1 MIVNPLIR
9 SEVAVVQKTRCL
21 ALCSV
26 LAVVVTLSIACASK
40 SPEEK
45 VAAIRALYSAR
56 LNGFIIEEEPLP
68 VSAIG
73 PEELGDPAAADQP
86 AAEPE
91 SPAESEASID
101 EGLADA
107 VSDALPVPVRQ
118 RARLDLLIQHD
129 SYDRLAGVTVDISMA
144 NSAGEEKG
152 HWRVW
157 FDTADVGKASVTQF
171 THVLEDLSYEEG
183 DGFFAEIRKP
193 IPPEERSE
201 YREFSEGL
209 GDS

>member
-1 MIVNPLIR
+1 M
-9 SEVAVVQKTRCL
+9 VQKPRYL

-26 LAVVVTLSIACASK
+26 LAVVVTLSLACASK

-45 VAAIRALYSAR
+45 VAEIRALYSAR

-68 VSAIG
+68 ATAFG
-73 PEELGDPAAADQP
+73 QEEFGDPAAADQP
-86 AAEPE
+86 EAESE
-91 SPAESEASID
+91 SPAEGEAGTD
-101 EGLADA
+101 EGLAEA
-107 VSDALPVPVRQ
+107 VPEAIPVPVRQ
-118 RARLDLLIQHD
+118 RVRLDLLIQHD
-129 SYDRLAGVTVDISMA
+129 SYERLAGVTVDISMA
-144 NSAGEEKG
+144 NSVGEEKG